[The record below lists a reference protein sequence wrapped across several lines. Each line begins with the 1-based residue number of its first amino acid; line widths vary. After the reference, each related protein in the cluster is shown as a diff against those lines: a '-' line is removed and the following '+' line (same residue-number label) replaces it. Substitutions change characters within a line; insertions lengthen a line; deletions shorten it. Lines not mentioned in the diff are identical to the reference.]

1 MSLSGKNILVTGA
14 DGFIGSH
21 LVEAL
26 VSIGCNVRAFV
37 YYNSFNN
44 LGWLDSLPD
53 KILSEIEI
61 YSGDIRDSNGVRNA
75 FNDIEICF
83 HLAALIGIP
92 YSYQSPESYVDTNV
106 KGTLNILQAAKDF
119 GCEKILTTSTSEI
132 YGTALYVPID
142 EKHPLQAQSPY
153 SATKIAAD
161 RLSESFRNSFE
172 LPVIIVRP
180 FNTFGPRQSARAVIP
195 AIIIQLLSGKTGI
208 KLGELHP
215 TRDFVFIE
223 DTVNGFIQ
231 IAISEKTLG
240 EGINIAQ
247 VANKLISRIN
257 PEATVITDKTCTR
270 SENSEVE
277 RLVGSNKKITEL
289 TNWKL
294 KNSLDLGLDKTIS
307 WFKKANNLKHYK
319 PNFYNI

>member
-1 MSLSGKNILVTGA
+1 M
-14 DGFIGSH
+14 
-21 LVEAL
+21 
-26 VSIGCNVRAFV
+26 
-37 YYNSFNN
+37 
-44 LGWLDSLPD
+44 
-53 KILSEIEI
+53 
-61 YSGDIRDSNGVRNA
+61 
-75 FNDIEICF
+75 
-83 HLAALIGIP
+83 AALIGIP

-142 EKHPLQAQSPY
+142 EIHPLQAQSPY

-161 RLSESFRNSFE
+161 RLSESFRKSYE
-172 LPVIIVRP
+172 LPEIIVRP

-195 AIIIQLLSGKTGI
+195 AIIIQLLSGKTEI

-257 PEATVITDKTCTR
+257 PEATVITDKTR
-270 SENSEVE
+270 IRPENSEVE

-289 TNWKL
+289 TNWKP

-307 WFKKANNLKHYK
+307 WFKKANNLKYYK
-319 PNFYNI
+319 PNSYNI